1 MVYIVENEITYLAF
15 PTAPD
20 AVVILGG
27 GYALSAL
34 QPLRWLH
41 DRRGDIDTHGFTIL
55 NRLRQAFPHTRS
67 MLMDRGTLLA
77 HEIQWV
83 REPSPTTAPLPA
95 LDPQEAALYRDLV
108 EDALGPSVRLEQER
122 VSYRAITGATAPSVV
137 SLPSQPALSQ
147 QRERSR
153 NAVPEP
159 VEG

>member
-1 MVYIVENEITYLAF
+1 
-15 PTAPD
+15 
-20 AVVILGG
+20 
-27 GYALSAL
+27 
-34 QPLRWLH
+34 
-41 DRRGDIDTHGFTIL
+41 
-55 NRLRQAFPHTRS
+55 

-83 REPSPTTAPLPA
+83 REPTPTTAPLPA